1 MFFFSSSPCLKPH
14 INFVAENSFPF
25 LFIWNCRVA
34 YWRFFFIVIILCFV
48 FIGKYA
54 FVWISVFNSSLL
66 WFILSFFSFS
76 VLSILKVCMQNTHS
90 DIHSSLIPWFLLQTS
105 SSILVTVKYYL
116 LCSRVLGKLWDSEAP
131 LSVVPVV
138 WNREKEV
145 RKKHLTVN
153 KEPSFSPSTTN
164 WFRRLQKREV

>member
-1 MFFFSSSPCLKPH
+1 MGGIKWHLEFALSNSGGKKERKRKRLNKYHKLSITVESGLGYWIKRIFSLIIKYKSMLENKTTRLLCLWD
-14 INFVAENSFPF
+14 FPGKCTGVGCHF
-25 LFIWNCRVA
+25 LFQGIFPTQRSNPGLLYCRQ
-34 YWRFFFIVIILCFV
+34 
-48 FIGKYA
+48 
-54 FVWISVFNSSLL
+54 
-66 WFILSFFSFS
+66 
-76 VLSILKVCMQNTHS
+76 M
-90 DIHSSLIPWFLLQTS
+90 
-105 SSILVTVKYYL
+105 
-116 LCSRVLGKLWDSEAP
+116 RVLGKLWDSEAP